1 MTTNSQAQ
9 APTLDRV
16 ALSIS
21 ERFIDHYPQDAAR
34 KLEAMGAKNAIPILF
49 AQPEPSRFRVWQYLN
64 NVTRLQVLRA
74 ISEEDKR
81 SLLLSM
87 DLSSCVQLLTL
98 LEPDER
104 GAFMALLPDTSAG
117 EIRELLD
124 YPANTAGRIMDT
136 KIMLFHESSSVG
148 SVLEQI
154 KENRTAYHRR
164 IYITDKNNTL
174 KGQVDI
180 ESLFFSDA
188 TLPVERLLTPVQA
201 SVSPLDPVDEVAE
214 QLSWHKINVL
224 PVIDVHGR
232 LLGVIRGAGAI
243 EALQGDMAG
252 DLQSMVGAS
261 REERALSSSWFAVKK
276 RQGWLQINLLTGFL
290 AASVVSLFEGTI
302 SQFTALA
309 ILMPIAAGQ
318 SGNTGA
324 QALAVTMRGLTLRE
338 VTTRHWFRVMAKE
351 AGAGVVNGIAVAIT
365 CAIGVFFWSDS
376 TGLALV
382 IALAMV
388 ISMTIAGIAGALVP
402 IVLKKLG
409 QDPAQSSSII
419 LTTVTDVTGFM
430 SFLGIAALLS
440 NLLVAS

>member
-1 MTTNSQAQ
+1 MNTESATN
-9 APTLDRV
+9 APTLDKV
-16 ALSIS
+16 ARSVT

-34 KLEAMGAKNAIPILF
+34 KLEAMGAKKALLIMF
-49 AQPEPSRFRVWQYLN
+49 DQPERSRLRVWQYLN
-64 NVTRLQVLRA
+64 NVTRLQVLKAITEKDVRA
-74 ISEEDKR
+74 F
-81 SLLLSM
+81 LLSM
-87 DLSSCVQLLTL
+87 DLSSCVQLLAL
-98 LEPDER
+98 LESQDR
-104 GAFMALLPDTSAG
+104 HAFITLLPDNNAR
-117 EIRELLD
+117 EIREMLD
-124 YPANTAGRIMDT
+124 YPVNTAGRIMDT
-136 KIMLFHESSSVG
+136 KIMMFHESSIVE

-154 KENRTAYHRR
+154 KKNRTTYHRR
-164 IYITDKNNTL
+164 IYVTDKNNTL

-180 ESLFFSDA
+180 ENLFFSDA
-188 TLPVERLLTPVQA
+188 KLPVERLLAPIVA

-214 QLSWHKINVL
+214 QLSQHQIDVL
-224 PVIDVHGR
+224 PVIDVHGQ

-243 EALQGDMAG
+243 EALQGDIAG

-290 AASVVSLFEGTI
+290 AASVVSIFEGTI

-338 VTTRHWFRVMAKE
+338 VTTRHWLKVMSKE
-351 AGAGVVNGIAVAIT
+351 AGAGAVNGIAVAVT
-365 CAIGVFFWSDS
+365 CAIGVFFWSGS
-376 TGLALV
+376 SGLALV
-382 IALAMV
+382 IALSMV
-388 ISMTIAGIAGALVP
+388 ISMTIAGTAGALVP

-440 NLLVAS
+440 NLLVPS